1 MGGIYSKF
9 NGFNDFNGLNDS
21 EYKCSNNF
29 DFCCCANK
37 GIELDDDYKQND
49 TDYHDEYIGVI

>member
-1 MGGIYSKF
+1 MGGIYSK
-9 NGFNDFNGLNDS
+9 FNDFNGLNDS

-37 GIELDDDYKQND
+37 GIELDEDYKQND